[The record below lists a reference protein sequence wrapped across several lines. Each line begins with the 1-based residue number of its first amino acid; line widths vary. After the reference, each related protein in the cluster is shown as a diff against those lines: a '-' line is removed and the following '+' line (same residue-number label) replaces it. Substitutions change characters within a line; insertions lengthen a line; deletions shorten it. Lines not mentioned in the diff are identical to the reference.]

1 MSPPKPPDEVA
12 WYLVD
17 TAALP
22 PSAVEF
28 DEEAHLADRCGLVGD
43 LRLDDPEPVRR
54 KFGFQEFRFQD
65 AVEEPAFQDDDLPP
79 GAGLGTVLAEPGSY
93 GLMLHGRAFFAVP
106 DAVWSYKLA
115 RYRVLKMR
123 LSYRERAI
131 HTVVQPPQSS

>member
-1 MSPPKPPDEVA
+1 MSPPKPTDEVA

-28 DEEAHLADRCGLVGD
+28 DEEAHLADRCDLVGD

-79 GAGLGTVLAEPGSY
+79 GAGLGTV
-93 GLMLHGRAFFAVP
+93 RCDCRRFFGMVSSENSG
-106 DAVWSYKLA
+106 D
-115 RYRVLKMR
+115 RV
-123 LSYRERAI
+123 
-131 HTVVQPPQSS
+131 

>member
-1 MSPPKPPDEVA
+1 MDTCRGFLEHLRRCLPPKPPDEVA

-28 DEEAHLADRCGLVGD
+28 DEEAHLADRRDLVGD

-79 GAGLGTVLAEPGSY
+79 GAGLGTV
-93 GLMLHGRAFFAVP
+93 
-106 DAVWSYKLA
+106 
-115 RYRVLKMR
+115 
-123 LSYRERAI
+123 
-131 HTVVQPPQSS
+131 

>member
-28 DEEAHLADRCGLVGD
+28 DEEAHLADRRDLVGD

-54 KFGFQEFRFQD
+54 KFGFQEFRFQ
-65 AVEEPAFQDDDLPP
+65 
-79 GAGLGTVLAEPGSY
+79 
-93 GLMLHGRAFFAVP
+93 
-106 DAVWSYKLA
+106 
-115 RYRVLKMR
+115 MR
-123 LSYRERAI
+123 
-131 HTVVQPPQSS
+131 